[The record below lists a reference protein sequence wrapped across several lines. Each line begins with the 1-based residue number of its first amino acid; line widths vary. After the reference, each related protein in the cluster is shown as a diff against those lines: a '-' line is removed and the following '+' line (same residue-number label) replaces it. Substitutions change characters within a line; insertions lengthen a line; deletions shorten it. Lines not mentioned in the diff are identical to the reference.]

1 MPRII
6 ILGLRYKMITDHL
19 IILLANPPPHPQLS
33 ALNLAC
39 WTNQEEMAMLLLEGK
54 ADPNI
59 VCERTNLSGQKLSC
73 TALWWAAC
81 HDKADLCR
89 ELLKHGARTDIGESP
104 LAEAASEEIRD
115 MILNSLN

>member
-1 MPRII
+1 M
-6 ILGLRYKMITDHL
+6 
-19 IILLANPPPHPQLS
+19 IILLDNHPPHPQLS

-39 WTNQEEMAMLLLEGK
+39 WTNQEEIEMLLLEGK

-59 VCERTNLSGQKLSC
+59 VCERTNLSGQKLSS

-81 HDKADLCR
+81 HGKADLCR
-89 ELLKHGARTDIGESP
+89 ELLKHGARADIGESP

-115 MILNSLN
+115 MILNSLK